1 MDAYK
6 VKTMYD
12 YTRYDINCKWVCPN
26 KHETELK
33 KKIMRKARRT
43 MKQELKKMNCN
54 DF

>member
-6 VKTMYD
+6 TKTMHD

-26 KHETELK
+26 KNETQLK

-43 MKQELKKMNCN
+43 MKQELKKIIMNL
-54 DF
+54 D